1 MEGFLVKKLSD
12 IAIIN
17 PPKDRG
23 LISSDLEVSF
33 IPMEHIDGETGSI
46 SKQDIRK
53 AKEVYKGYTSF
64 SDGDVIFAKITP
76 CMENGKSAIARN
88 LKNGKGFGSTEF
100 YVIRPRAN
108 ISAEYLWHFLR
119 QEEVRKVAAQHFT
132 GAVGH
137 KRVPKEHMESIELPI
152 WQVPHILD
160 TVVHN

>member
-76 CMENGKSAIARN
+76 CMENGKGAMIESAP
-88 LKNGKGFGSTEF
+88 NGIGFGSTEF
-100 YVIRPRAN
+100 YVLRSN
-108 ISAEYLWHFLR
+108 SNYLSNKYLYC
-119 QEEVRKVAAQHFT
+119 
-132 GAVGH
+132 
-137 KRVPKEHMESIELPI
+137 P
-152 WQVPHILD
+152 
-160 TVVHN
+160 